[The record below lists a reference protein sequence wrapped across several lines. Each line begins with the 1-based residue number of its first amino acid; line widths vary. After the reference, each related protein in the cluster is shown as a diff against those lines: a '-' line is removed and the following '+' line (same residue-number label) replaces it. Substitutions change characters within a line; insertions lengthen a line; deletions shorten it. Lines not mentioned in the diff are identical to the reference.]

1 MSPDI
6 IEVQPSVLIDSAAT
20 CDTSRHNDKPRPLI
34 SFCLFAYN
42 QEKFIREAVEGAL
55 AQTYSPLEI
64 ILSDD
69 CSTDNTFDVMEQ
81 LANKYEGPHKIILN
95 RNEKNLGLVS
105 HINKVCCEIMHGDLI
120 VVAAGDDVSFPERTE
135 KSWLAWEASDRKAKM
150 ISGGRL
156 LIDSEGMETGE
167 LIPSVPGYCNEDI
180 SRFILN
186 PNGQCTG
193 AAAMYHR
200 DVFAMFGPLTFAQ
213 VEDSPLTIR
222 SRILGSVIALP
233 DKLIKYRVA
242 ASSMSRA
249 FGQDYKKSMIQS
261 NTWRI
266 ATYDQ
271 LINDLNRNGIRQ
283 LFPKNEY
290 NALIKICHKH
300 RKKHEMTRRLAHKM
314 FVIRLAVWLRLL
326 FIVPI
331 VNSIDNLVYLA
342 PLSFYPRL
350 MKAGLPTDSR
360 LWSRLCSG
368 KRSFNHFCKTCFK
381 CFSLP
386 SVL

>member
-1 MSPDI
+1 MPPKI
-6 IEVQPSVLIDSAAT
+6 LKAQFSVPIDSEAT

-42 QEKFIREAVEGAL
+42 QEEFIREAVEGAL
-55 AQTYSPLEI
+55 AQTYLPLEI
-64 ILSDD
+64 VLSDD
-69 CSTDNTFDVMEQ
+69 CSTDNTFGIMEQ
-81 LANKYEGPHKIILN
+81 MANQYEGPHKIILN
-95 RNEKNLGLVS
+95 RNSRNLGLVP
-105 HINKVCCEIMHGDLI
+105 HINKVCFEISHGDLI
-120 VVAAGDDVSFPERTE
+120 VVAAGDDVSFPERTA

-156 LIDSEGMETGE
+156 LIDAEGIEKGE
-167 LIPSVPGYCNEDI
+167 LIPSVPGYCNEDN

-186 PNGQCTG
+186 PNGQCIG

-213 VEDSPLTIR
+213 VEDGPLAIR
-222 SRILGSVIALP
+222 SRILGFVIALP

-242 ASSMSRA
+242 ASSMARA
-249 FGQDYKKSMIQS
+249 FGQDYKKTMIQS

-271 LINDLNRNGIRQ
+271 LINDMNRNGIRQ
-283 LFPKNEY
+283 LFPENEY
-290 NALIKICHKH
+290 NALIKICQKH
-300 RKKHEMTRRLAHKM
+300 RKKHEMTRQLAHKM
-314 FVIRLAVWLRLL
+314 FVVRLAVWLRLL
-326 FIVPI
+326 FVVPI
-331 VNSIDNLVYLA
+331 VQSIDNLVYLA

-360 LWSRLCSG
+360 CWEKLLLI
-368 KRSFNHFCKTCFK
+368 KKK
-381 CFSLP
+381 LSLLLHGG
-386 SVL
+386 SL